1 MERIKDKHIG
11 KRIWVLG
18 SGGSLLQFDQKKIPK
33 DDIIIACNSSNY
45 NVTAPH
51 YAAFTD
57 GTANYSNWYL
67 KYKNKRKTT
76 ILLFNTEIQKLTNNT
91 LYIEKDFHR
100 WKFNP
105 NDTKVIGGYDVIHC
119 AVHCAH
125 HMGASEIILVGVDLK
140 HFSAKHKHANSQEV
154 IDETPEALKEQIK
167 INIEANQSLFDG
179 YLGASLGGWE
189 LIHSHNKL
197 NVFTISK
204 DTNLKLY
211 PHKQFS
217 ELCSK

>member
-1 MERIKDKHIG
+1 MERIKDKHKG

-18 SGGSLLQFDQKKIPK
+18 SGGSLLQFDQNKISK

-45 NVTAPH
+45 NVTNPH

-76 ILLFNTEIQKLTNNT
+76 ILIFNTEIQQISRNT
-91 LYIEKDFHR
+91 LYIEKDFGR

-119 AVHCAH
+119 AIHCAH

-140 HFSAKHKHANSQEV
+140 HYSPTQKHANSQELV
-154 IDETPEALKEQIK
+154 SNTPESLKNEVDK
-167 INIEANQSLFDG
+167 NITANETLFDG
-179 YLGASLGGWE
+179 HLGLSLGGWE
-189 LIHSHNKL
+189 RIHAHNQL
-197 NVFTISK
+197 NIYTISN

-217 ELCSK
+217 ELCNK